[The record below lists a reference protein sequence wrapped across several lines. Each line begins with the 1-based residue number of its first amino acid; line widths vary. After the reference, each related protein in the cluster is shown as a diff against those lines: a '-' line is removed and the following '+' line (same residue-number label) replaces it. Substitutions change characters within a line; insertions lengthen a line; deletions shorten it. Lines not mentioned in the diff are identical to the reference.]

1 MGIETD
7 RIEKVVVLRASRSRV
22 FRAISDS
29 KEFGA
34 WFGVRFD
41 APFVPGA
48 RMKGVIVPTTA
59 DPKVAEGQK
68 PYEGQSFEIVIVR
81 IEPETTFS
89 FRWHPF
95 AVDATH
101 DYSREEMT
109 LVELTLSDTSGG
121 TRLTVTESGFDK
133 VPLARRAKAFTM
145 NEGGWAMQMTL
156 VEKYLEAH
164 A

>member
-1 MGIETD
+1 MGTETD

-22 FRAISDS
+22 FRALTDS

-41 APFVPGA
+41 GPFAVGA
-48 RMKGVIVPTTA
+48 RMKGVITPTTA

-68 PYEGQSFEIVIVR
+68 PYEGKSFEIVVDR
-81 IEPETTFS
+81 IEPESGFS

-95 AVDATH
+95 AVDPAY
-101 DYSREEMT
+101 DYSKEEMT
-109 LVELTLSDTSGG
+109 LVEFKLSDTSGG

-133 VPLARRAKAFTM
+133 VPAPRRAKAFTM

-156 VEKYLEAH
+156 IEKYLGDA
-164 A
+164 